1 MSEYLLDP
9 DFGFERIKR
18 LMVAGAQWCEILVE
32 DVASW
37 RLLCD
42 DHKTNVRR
50 ASRLGVSVYAVASGK
65 SFHTCCDGTSA
76 ESIDRITDAVCASLR
91 REGGRGGSSDVSPHE
106 VSGGAVQ
113 DVIEPLGDVELSRR
127 LDVVKEADSAAW
139 ESHPRIKQVSV
150 VYADRVRRAEILT
163 SEGRIVHDNRSM
175 VELAVRAFLR
185 VNGEILSAAHM
196 FGALSGFEV
205 LGQDGKRPTEVA
217 REAVRKAALL
227 IDAKPSPEGQMPVV
241 FAPGSPGVLFHE
253 ACGHSFEADFIQKGS
268 SFAGKMGKQVASE
281 LITLV
286 DNGQVWGMSGSF
298 AFDDEGNAS
307 QRTVLIENGI
317 LTNHMYDMRTALIDG
332 VRSTG
337 NGRCESYE
345 HPPIPRMTNT
355 YVENGSDDPDAILAG
370 TKSGIY
376 IKTIARGGNVDVLSG
391 NFVVG
396 VGEGY
401 VIENGRLGYALKNAT
416 ISGNGPDVL
425 MDIDAVGS
433 DLEIYAAGRCGKGQN
448 VPVGAGLPT
457 LRVRKMVV
465 GGGR

>member
-1 MSEYLLDP
+1 
-9 DFGFERIKR
+9 

-185 VNGEILSAAHM
+185 VNGEIWRS
-196 FGALSGFEV
+196 FG
-205 LGQDGKRPTEVA
+205 
-217 REAVRKAALL
+217 
-227 IDAKPSPEGQMPVV
+227 I
-241 FAPGSPGVLFHE
+241 
-253 ACGHSFEADFIQKGS
+253 
-268 SFAGKMGKQVASE
+268 
-281 LITLV
+281 
-286 DNGQVWGMSGSF
+286 
-298 AFDDEGNAS
+298 
-307 QRTVLIENGI
+307 
-317 LTNHMYDMRTALIDG
+317 
-332 VRSTG
+332 
-337 NGRCESYE
+337 
-345 HPPIPRMTNT
+345 
-355 YVENGSDDPDAILAG
+355 
-370 TKSGIY
+370 
-376 IKTIARGGNVDVLSG
+376 
-391 NFVVG
+391 
-396 VGEGY
+396 
-401 VIENGRLGYALKNAT
+401 
-416 ISGNGPDVL
+416 
-425 MDIDAVGS
+425 
-433 DLEIYAAGRCGKGQN
+433 
-448 VPVGAGLPT
+448 
-457 LRVRKMVV
+457 
-465 GGGR
+465 